1 MTNASEPGRE
11 EITLNAAQ
19 RIRADAKD
27 ATRKALLSA
36 GLEETVARGGLEPPS
51 IDALCARAGFTRG
64 AFYVHFRDREHFE
77 AEMFEWVLN
86 DILRSLWVEA
96 VQDATDVREIVRRF
110 SRRLKERDWPD
121 LHGDIRAGYLAVL
134 RGITAGNPVRSRH
147 ATLMSDVL
155 DMLEQNIL
163 NGQKDGTLRVDVDAR
178 RLASILLLTA
188 IATIVW
194 DDIGIEIDAPSI
206 AGSLV
211 TLIEE
216 RAT

>member
-1 MTNASEPGRE
+1 M
-11 EITLNAAQ
+11 NAAQ
-19 RIRADAKD
+19 RIRADANE

-51 IDALCARAGFTRG
+51 IDAICARAGFTRG

-110 SRRLKERDWPD
+110 SQRLKDRNWPD

-134 RGITAGNPVRSRH
+134 RGIMAGNPVQKRH
-147 ATLMSDVL
+147 ATLMGEVL
-155 DMLEQNIL
+155 DMLEYNIL
-163 NGQKDGTLRVDVDAR
+163 SGQKEGTLRVDVEAR
-178 RLASILLLTA
+178 QLATILLLTA

-194 DDIGIEIDAPSI
+194 DDIGIDLDAPSV
-206 AGSLV
+206 AESLI
-211 TLIEE
+211 TLVED
-216 RAT
+216 RRPTT